1 MIKKLKIIILLLLSL
16 SCKAQSPILDISESG
31 TGLPNGYYL
40 KDTYNLLNP
49 FEGIYEYTNGNTSFK
64 MVLVKKVQQY
74 NGEYYEDLIIGEYQY
89 IENGIEKVNTLNEI
103 NTIYLDQGFHSI
115 SNNLIVNNNFKLFPC
130 LNCLANEKR
139 FYSPIFDPSTDT
151 YADLIMLRTTEN
163 GQEVMKIK
171 ITNPSGGAYLEVEG
185 PPAEFSLPLG
195 ELTLIKQ

>member
-1 MIKKLKIIILLLLSL
+1 MKIIILLLLSL

-64 MVLVKKVQQY
+64 IVLVKKVQQY

-89 IENGIEKVNTLNEI
+89 IENGIVKVNTLSEL
-103 NTIYLDQGFHSI
+103 NTVY
-115 SNNLIVNNNFKLFPC
+115 SNQRVHKIDSNFLVGNNFKLFPC
-130 LNCLANEKR
+130 TSCLTNEKR
-139 FYSPIFDPSTDT
+139 LYTSIMDPISKR
-151 YADLIMLRTTEN
+151 YADLIMRRTTEN